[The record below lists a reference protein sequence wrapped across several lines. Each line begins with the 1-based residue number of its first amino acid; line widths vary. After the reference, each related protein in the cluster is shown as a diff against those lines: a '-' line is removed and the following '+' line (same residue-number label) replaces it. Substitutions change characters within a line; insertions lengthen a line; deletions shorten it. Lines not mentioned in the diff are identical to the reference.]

1 MLNLLYIKL
10 NMKNYLL
17 IFFLIFCYQVSS
29 QDNEKKIIFKDD
41 VTNLPI
47 EDVSVFIMKTKQ
59 ILLSNSQGMVGFV
72 LSGASN
78 IQISHSSY
86 KQITIRSNTLKEVDN
101 IIYLK
106 NIINELEEIIITKRH
121 PQLILKGIIVNSIK
135 KLTVP
140 ARLKVYCREFFKV
153 NGDYS
158 CYNDGL
164 MNFQILG
171 NKKDFKTDVLVEQN
185 RTFGLIDDKISND
198 LLGYNLNNI
207 MENYY
212 NFKYLNII
220 LEPKAKK
227 EYDFV
232 LKGYSANKDYYLMT
246 VTPTDEIKGLLDTF
260 TILYDTKK
268 KIIIEV
274 SSTLDP
280 SRVAQKKD
288 KTSVGS
294 KNLLKSYFK
303 SIYRLDDD
311 NYYLVSSKEE
321 IGFERIEKKRT
332 IKIEVKNYFVT
343 TNFSNQSY
351 TYSESEVFK
360 DKTLFNKKNVILSNY
375 WNLSGLVAT
384 DEEQEIINNIP
395 EE

>member
-1 MLNLLYIKL
+1 
-10 NMKNYLL
+10 MKNYLL

>member
-1 MLNLLYIKL
+1 MIISFK
-10 NMKNYLL
+10 
-17 IFFLIFCYQVSS
+17 VSS
-29 QDNEKKIIFKDD
+29 QDNEKKIIFKDEA
-41 VTNLPI
+41 TMLPI
-47 EDVSVFIMKTKQ
+47 EDVSVYVTKTKQ
-59 ILLSNSQGMVGFV
+59 ILLSNSQGTVAFILNGT
-72 LSGASN
+72 SN
-78 IQISHSSY
+78 IQITHSSY
-86 KQITIRSNTLKEVDN
+86 KQITIRSNTLKEIDN

-106 NIINELEEIIITKRH
+106 NNINELEEIIITKRH
-121 PQLILKGIIVNSIK
+121 PQLILKAIISNSIK

-140 ARLKVYCREFFKV
+140 ARLKVYSREFFKI

-164 MNFQILG
+164 MNFQIVG

-212 NFKYLNII
+212 NFKYLTVI

-232 LKGYSANKDYYLMT
+232 LKGYSANKDYYVMS
-246 VTPTDEIKGLLDTF
+246 VTPLDEIKGLLDTY
-260 TILYDTKK
+260 TIVYDTKK
-268 KIIIEV
+268 KVVIEI

-280 SRVAQKKD
+280 SRVAQTKD

-303 SIYRLDDD
+303 TIYRLDND
-311 NYYLVSSKEE
+311 NYYLISSKEE

-332 IKIEVKNYFVT
+332 VKIEVRNYFVT

-351 TYSESEVFK
+351 SYSESEVFK

-384 DEEQEIINNIP
+384 DEEQEIINTIS